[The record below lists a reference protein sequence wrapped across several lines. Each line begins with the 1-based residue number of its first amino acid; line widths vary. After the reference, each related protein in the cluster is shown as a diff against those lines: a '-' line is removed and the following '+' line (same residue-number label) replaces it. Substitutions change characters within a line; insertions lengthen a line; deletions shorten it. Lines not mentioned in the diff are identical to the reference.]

1 VSDPY
6 DTRPTGYDPLGYEA
20 GSPEASAPDSD
31 PGSSPDSPSASPSD
45 ALRTL
50 ASESAA
56 TTSYAATPRNVQ
68 STTIRCTTCGY
79 NLTGVAIGST
89 CPECGSM
96 VDPSL
101 TAAQQPTSGKAIASM
116 VLGICSIPAACMS
129 YGVLG
134 LPCAII
140 GLILWHLAKKEL
152 GSSTGSAAGMNTA
165 GLVTS
170 IVGLSFSVL
179 GAGLILFFILMGIFA

>member
-6 DTRPTGYDPLGYEA
+6 ETRPTGYDPPGYEA
-20 GSPEASAPDSD
+20 WPTPDADPAGSADAT
-31 PGSSPDSPSASPSD
+31 GQASP
-45 ALRTL
+45 
-50 ASESAA
+50 AA
-56 TTSYAATPRNVQ
+56 RPATPAPAPSPHAAASRGIE

-79 NLTGVAIGST
+79 NLTGVAIGGA
-89 CPECGSM
+89 CPECGSK

-101 TAAQQPTSGKAIASM
+101 VMAQQPTSGKAIASM

-140 GLILWHLAKKEL
+140 GLILWHLAKKDL
-152 GSSTGSAAGMNTA
+152 AGSTSSASGMNTA

-179 GAGLILFFILMGIFA
+179 GVALVTIGILLAIFD

>member
-1 VSDPY
+1 MSEPY
-6 DTRPTGYDPLGYEA
+6 DTQPTGYDP
-20 GSPEASAPDSD
+20 PEYQAEPADGEGPT
-31 PGSSPDSPSASPSD
+31 P
-45 ALRTL
+45 
-50 ASESAA
+50 A
-56 TTSYAATPRNVQ
+56 TTRPDAARPAAQPPHTIQ

-89 CPECGSM
+89 CPECGSK

-101 TAAQQPTSGKAIASM
+101 LASQAPTSGKAIAAM

-129 YGVLG
+129 YGILG
-134 LPCAII
+134 LPCAVI

-152 GSSTGSAAGMNTA
+152 AGSTGSAAGMNTA

-170 IVGLSFSVL
+170 IIGLSFSVI
-179 GAGLILFFILMGIFA
+179 GVGLIAFFILMGIFA